1 MAKIEKECQTCGK
14 TFSADTRE
22 INRGNAK
29 FCSLSC
35 SSKATKKLEYNHI
48 CSHCG
53 KDFRSFSK
61 NSKYC
66 SDSCKQKNYRARQK
80 ALSLNSTSI
89 KYFYKVFENIPCELC
104 KWDKTTRDLH
114 HIIEVVNGGTNELNN
129 LLCVC
134 PNCHRMIHNNLIS
147 EDDIKNVIENRTI
160 SSSLSQP
167 DKELDANSGN

>member
-14 TFSADTRE
+14 SFIADTRE

-35 SSKATKKLEYNHI
+35 CAKAPKEMKYKLI
-48 CSHCG
+48 CKQCG
-53 KDFRSFSK
+53 REFLSAVKSA
-61 NSKYC
+61 KYC

-80 ALSLNSTSI
+80 SLSEDGECI
-89 KYFYKVFENIPCELC
+89 KYFYKVFLNTPCELC
-104 KWDKTTRDLH
+104 QWDKTTRDLH
-114 HIIEVVNGGTNELNN
+114 HIIEVVNGGTNELDN
-129 LLCVC
+129 LICVC

-160 SSSLSQP
+160 SSSCHSQ
-167 DKELDANSGN
+167 ELDAKSGN